1 MSKFVEE
8 EKIWTPKEIAAAI
21 GRSHQYVINA
31 ISQEGK
37 NPPPAL
43 NAQRSGSHWLISS
56 AEAQRFIELH
66 LSPSSTTD
74 LKQWLSGQYSDDW
87 KSVDTVVK
95 WRVSF
100 RNAPSLLE
108 SISRAKKVRLDKLF
122 IGLIVF
128 LASEGD
134 TFRIRI
140 RVSPIGRSITLP
152 PRLILRIDLA
162 ASGESR
168 QVQAGLEDRWIQLDV
183 QDIGQGENLNAII
196 SLEGFTFTEYFE
208 L

>member
-8 EKIWTPKEIAAAI
+8 EKYWTPKEIAAAI

-31 ISQEGK
+31 INQEGK
-37 NPPPAL
+37 NPPPDLKAH
-43 NAQRSGSHWLISS
+43 RSGPHWLIAF

-66 LSPSSTTD
+66 CSPSSSTD
-74 LKQWLSGQYSDDW
+74 LKQWLSGQYPEEW
-87 KSVDTVVK
+87 KTVDTIVK

-100 RNAPSLLE
+100 RNAPPMLE
-108 SISRAKKVRLDKLF
+108 TISRAKKVGLDKRF
-122 IGLIVF
+122 VGLIVF
-128 LASEGD
+128 LSPEGD

-140 RVSPIGRSITLP
+140 RVSPVGRSITLP
-152 PRLILRIDLA
+152 PGMILRIELA
-162 ASGESR
+162 TSGESR
-168 QVQAGLEDRWIQLDV
+168 QVQAKLEDRWIQLEV
-183 QDIGQGENLNAII
+183 QEIGQGENLNAII